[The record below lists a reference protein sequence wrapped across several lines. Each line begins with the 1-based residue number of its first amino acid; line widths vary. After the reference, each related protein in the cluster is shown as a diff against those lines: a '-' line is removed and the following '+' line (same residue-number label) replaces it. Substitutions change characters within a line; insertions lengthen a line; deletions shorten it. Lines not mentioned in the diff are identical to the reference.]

1 MPALAFVISILSRAT
16 SRIYIR
22 IPFILIPLLQ
32 MLFWIKEI
40 WPPFK
45 NVLDLPP
52 LLFVQTILAMR
63 FISDF
68 DTKLIGGHACEYLNS
83 LLIHVNAAPAHRQD
97 KYGLAE
103 CHWQTII
110 AMARNWLASA
120 EIPSSFWFFAV
131 KCAAEVCNYFP
142 LKLSYG
148 SWTTPLELAHQVKP
162 DLCALFRLFSVVAVH
177 CERDGDKTLGKFDSQ
192 SNAILQ
198 SFKWYSCFI
207 Y

>member
-1 MPALAFVISILSRAT
+1 VPALAFVISILSRAT

-120 EIPSSFWFFAV
+120 ELPGSSGSLLSNVLLRSAITFHL
-131 KCAAEVCNYFP
+131 NYP
-142 LKLSYG
+142 
-148 SWTTPLELAHQVKP
+148 
-162 DLCALFRLFSVVAVH
+162 VVPGLLH
-177 CERDGDKTLGKFDSQ
+177 LNWLIR
-192 SNAILQ
+192 
-198 SFKWYSCFI
+198 
-207 Y
+207 